1 MRLVYMGTP
10 AFAEP
15 TLRQLHLSRHQVVSV
30 VTGLDKPVGRGKRI
44 EPPPVKRLAQDLG
57 YPILQPASLKDE
69 SFYSHLADM
78 AADVLVVVAFRILP
92 DSLLTLVP
100 YGAINLHPSLLPKY
114 RGAAPIQHCLLN
126 GETATGI
133 TTIALTPTIDAGDI
147 LLQRNCDIFPDD
159 DFGSLSERL
168 AQLGAELVV
177 DTLNGMERAD
187 LIPQPQSKLVEGDIP
202 RAPKIKPEDCIIRWR
217 DSAAAIRNQI
227 RAFSPKPGAATLING
242 QRMKLFKTEVK
253 PGHGEPGE
261 ILQIDQDQ
269 LQIGTGEG
277 ILVVSEVQMEG
288 RRRMK
293 VDEFFRGTTL
303 PLGTLLGS

>member
-15 TLRQLHLSRHQVVSV
+15 TLRQLHFSQHQVVSV

-44 EPPPVKRLAQDLG
+44 EPPPVKRLAQ
-57 YPILQPASLKDE
+57 PASLKDE
-69 SFYSHLADM
+69 SFYSHIADM

-100 YGAINLHPSLLPKY
+100 HGAINLHPSLLPKY

-126 GETATGI
+126 GETTTGI
-133 TTIALTPTIDAGDI
+133 TTIALTPMIDAGDI
-147 LLQRNCDIFPDD
+147 LLQRNCDVLPND

-177 DTLNGMERAD
+177 DTLDGMERD
-187 LIPQPQSKLVEGDIP
+187 DIIPRPQSRLVEGDIP
-202 RAPKIKPEDCIIRWR
+202 GAPKIKPEDYIIRWT

-227 RAFSPKPGAATLING
+227 RAFSPKPGAATLFKG
-242 QRMKLFKTEVK
+242 QRMKLFKAEVNH
-253 PGHGEPGE
+253 GRGEPGE
-261 ILQIDQDQ
+261 ILQIDQGR

-277 ILVVSEVQMEG
+277 ILAVSEAQMEG

-293 VDEFFRGTTL
+293 VDELIRGTAL

>member
-1 MRLVYMGTP
+1 
-10 AFAEP
+10 
-15 TLRQLHLSRHQVVSV
+15 VSV

-44 EPPPVKRLAQDLG
+44 EPPPVKRLAQEFG

-69 SFYSHLADM
+69 SFYSHIADM

-100 YGAINLHPSLLPKY
+100 HGAINLHPSLLPKY

-126 GETATGI
+126 GETTTGI
-133 TTIALTPTIDAGDI
+133 TTIALTPMIDAGDI
-147 LLQRNCDIFPDD
+147 LLQRNCDVLPND

-168 AQLGAELVV
+168 AQLGAELAV
-177 DTLNGMERAD
+177 DTLDGMERD
-187 LIPQPQSKLVEGDIP
+187 DIIPRPQSRLVEGDIP
-202 RAPKIKPEDCIIRWR
+202 GAPKIKPEDYIIRWT

-227 RAFSPKPGAATLING
+227 RAFSPKPGAATLFKG
-242 QRMKLFKTEVK
+242 QRMKLFKAEVNH
-253 PGHGEPGE
+253 GRGEPGE
-261 ILQIDQDQ
+261 ILQIDQGR

-277 ILVVSEVQMEG
+277 ILAVSEAQMEG

-293 VDEFFRGTTL
+293 VDELIRGTAL

>member
-1 MRLVYMGTP
+1 
-10 AFAEP
+10 
-15 TLRQLHLSRHQVVSV
+15 
-30 VTGLDKPVGRGKRI
+30 
-44 EPPPVKRLAQDLG
+44 
-57 YPILQPASLKDE
+57 
-69 SFYSHLADM
+69 M

-100 YGAINLHPSLLPKY
+100 HGAINLHPSLLPKY

-126 GETATGI
+126 GETTTGI
-133 TTIALTPTIDAGDI
+133 TTIALTPMIDAGDI
-147 LLQRNCDIFPDD
+147 LLQRNCDVLPND

-177 DTLNGMERAD
+177 DTLDGMERD
-187 LIPQPQSKLVEGDIP
+187 DIIPRPQSRLVEGDIP
-202 RAPKIKPEDCIIRWR
+202 GAPKIKPEDYIIRWT

-227 RAFSPKPGAATLING
+227 RAFSPKPGAATLFKG
-242 QRMKLFKTEVK
+242 QRMKLFKAEVNH
-253 PGHGEPGE
+253 GRGEPGE
-261 ILQIDQDQ
+261 ILQIDQGR

-277 ILVVSEVQMEG
+277 ILAVSEAQMEG

-293 VDEFFRGTTL
+293 VDELIRGTAL

>member
-1 MRLVYMGTP
+1 
-10 AFAEP
+10 
-15 TLRQLHLSRHQVVSV
+15 VSV

-44 EPPPVKRLAQDLG
+44 EPPPVKRLAQEFG

-69 SFYSHLADM
+69 SFYSHIADM

-100 YGAINLHPSLLPKY
+100 HGAINLHPSLLPKY

-126 GETATGI
+126 GETTTGI
-133 TTIALTPTIDAGDI
+133 TTIALTPMIDAGDI
-147 LLQRNCDIFPDD
+147 LLQRNCDVLPND

-177 DTLNGMERAD
+177 DTLDGMERD
-187 LIPQPQSKLVEGDIP
+187 DIIPRPQSRLVEGDIP
-202 RAPKIKPEDCIIRWR
+202 GAPKIKPEDYIIRWT

-227 RAFSPKPGAATLING
+227 RAFSPKPGAATLFKG
-242 QRMKLFKTEVK
+242 QRMKLFKAEVNH
-253 PGHGEPGE
+253 GRGEPGE
-261 ILQIDQDQ
+261 ILQIDQGR

-277 ILVVSEVQMEG
+277 ILAVSEAQMEG

-293 VDEFFRGTTL
+293 VDELIRGTAL